1 VLKLRSLVAA
11 LSISVLFVAGC
22 GNSEEPPPPA
32 IVPGSADDA
41 IPAPVFPVGS
51 SLEKLQKSSKLRIG
65 VPFNQPGFGM
75 KTGGDLEPQG
85 FDIEI
90 SKLVAQS
97 IFGGVANDASQ
108 HIEYVDTVS
117 NNRETFLQNGR
128 VDIVIAS
135 YPITDARKRLVDFA
149 GPYYVS
155 HGDVMVNDAER
166 GLQKISDLNGRSV
179 CAKAGSTLIPP
190 FRTRAPQANIIEV
203 DTYQQCSQR
212 LADGVVQ
219 GIISD
224 EVVLAGLV
232 QSSNGR
238 NRVLKSNFSDDPY
251 GIGVPKGDDALRAFL
266 NDRLE
271 VMQRNGDWEKAF
283 TKTLG
288 QVGLAAP
295 AFPVVDRYVG
305 TGSTTTTTA
314 LAGGS
319 TTVAAGVT
327 TTTVAAVTTTT
338 KVG

>member
-1 VLKLRSLVAA
+1 MTL
-11 LSISVLFVAGC
+11 AGC
-22 GNSEEPPPPA
+22 GDSEEPAPPA

-51 SLEKLQKSSKLRIG
+51 TLEKLQKSSTLRIG
-65 VPFNQPGFGM
+65 VPFSQPGFGS
-75 KTGGDLEPQG
+75 KGSADLEPQG

-90 SKLVAQS
+90 SRLVAQG

-108 HIEYVDTVS
+108 HIEFVDTVS

-128 VDIVIAS
+128 VDMVIAS
-135 YPITDARKRLVDFA
+135 YPITEARKRLVDFA

-179 CAKAGSTLIPP
+179 CAKAGSSLIPP
-190 FRTRAPQANIIEV
+190 FRVKAPQANVVEV

-232 QSSNGR
+232 QSNNGR
-238 NRVLKSNFSDDPY
+238 TRVLKSNFSDDPY
-251 GIGVPKGDDALRAFL
+251 GIGVPKGDDALRAYL

-271 VMQRNGDWEKAF
+271 VMHRNGDWEKAF

-288 QVGLAAP
+288 QVGLP
-295 AFPVVDRYVG
+295 VPSFPVIDRYV
-305 TGSTTTTTA
+305 TTSLPTTTTSNRN
-314 LAGGS
+314 S
-319 TTVAAGVT
+319 TTAPSAGAT
-327 TTTVAAVTTTT
+327 TTTSVVTTTT
-338 KVG
+338 KTG